1 MGQESKWMLWSVRS
15 MDGLE
20 RWAATRDGSIRVL
33 TDAETF
39 AAARRILKG
48 RADAWNEAV
57 DGCDGECVPPDES
70 DARRLC
76 DWAAVR
82 LAQFLCEQSFWHLA
96 TLWTD
101 GPRAV
106 WERNRRKW
114 EAAGFE
120 PDDPA
125 LFLAEEKP

>member
-1 MGQESKWMLWSVRS
+1 
-15 MDGLE
+15 MDGRD
-20 RWAATRDGSIRVL
+20 RWAAARGNCVRAL

-39 AAARRILKG
+39 AVARRILKG
-48 RADAWNEAV
+48 GSDAWNSAV
-57 DGCDGECVPPDES
+57 DGCDGECEPPDES
-70 DARRLC
+70 DARYLC
-76 DWAAVR
+76 DWVAAR

-106 WERNRRKW
+106 FERNRRKW

-125 LFLAEEKP
+125 LFLSEEKPEK